1 MQTKTNLRLS
11 YALETL
17 FILAGLWLVSG
28 VIRKYLPNSALI
40 EPMAVTVS
48 ALLIAACFFPAQA
61 RKTAEFCFRY
71 RWALAL
77 LVFCA
82 CVCLRLHGSSIGVYD
97 EVFPTQNVAEEST
110 LFGIPRW
117 IRSDEH
123 GVTTPTYFSQAANGY
138 QLYSRQK
145 SLSPTNM
152 VLDYFSP
159 VWDLTILGKPLSWG
173 FLLFGNEIGLSWYW
187 CGMELLLFMTALEAC
202 LILTSG
208 KRRESLLGA
217 VLAALSPA
225 VQWWVMPHMPIV
237 LLYAMGLFC
246 IGYRFFTAEGK
257 ILKGC
262 FAALAMMAAVGFALS
277 IFPSFQVPCA
287 YAVLILLA
295 ACLWRD
301 RENVRFTRWD
311 GLWIALSAGG
321 ALVILGRFLLSSRE
335 ELNLLLNTV
344 YPGRRMSLGG
354 NWRIADLFPNF
365 SSLFLPYKDITYANN
380 CEVSTAIHFA
390 PFFLLLCPRL
400 FARMKKEG
408 DRGVIVGQ
416 AFFWIL
422 LAMALYMVIGI
433 PRFLA
438 EVTFLRFC
446 NRMNGVYNWA
456 AVLFTAWG
464 FAKLK
469 KYPDLLTKREKILW
483 PVGYVLFSLLLVND
497 ELRSYF
503 SQILP
508 IEADIGWLF
517 PLAGALAFLTLL
529 LLALFGKKRLLCA
542 FLTLMMFFCGGTVN
556 PIERGIGAMTNHPIS
571 SAIAQ
576 IAQSEPDSRWLCT
589 EVAFFLDN
597 FPMANGA
604 KVLDATNFYPDT
616 EKWRILDPENRYTE
630 MTNRYANED
639 AVLTDGETSVELKW
653 ADNIKLNLNPESL
666 KALDIRYLFTT
677 ADHTELLARYGI
689 TCEYVA
695 GQDGYHIY
703 RLIY

>member
-1 MQTKTNLRLS
+1 MQTKTKSGLS
-11 YALETL
+11 YVLETL
-17 FILAGLWLVSG
+17 LILAGLWLVSG
-28 VIRKYLPNSALI
+28 VIRMFLPNSALI
-40 EPMAVTVS
+40 EPMAVTASV
-48 ALLIAACFFPAQA
+48 LLIVAHFFPAQA
-61 RKTAEFCFRY
+61 RKAAEFCFRY

-77 LVFCA
+77 LAFCA

-138 QLYSRQK
+138 QLYSQQM

-159 VWDLTILGKPLSWG
+159 VWDFTILGKPLSWG

-187 CGMELLLFMTALEAC
+187 CGLVLLLFMTALETC

-208 KRRESLLGA
+208 KRGESLLGG

-237 LLYAMGLFC
+237 LLYAMALFC
-246 IGYRFFTAEGK
+246 IGYRFFTAKRK
-257 ILKGC
+257 IAKGGW
-262 FAALAMMAAVGFALS
+262 AALAMMAAVGFALS

-287 YAVLILLA
+287 YTVLILLA

-301 RENVRFTRWD
+301 REKVRFTRWD
-311 GLWIALSAGG
+311 GWWIALSAGG
-321 ALVILGRFLLSSRE
+321 ALLILGRFLLLSRE
-335 ELNLLLNTV
+335 DLALLLNTV
-344 YPGRRMSLGG
+344 YPGRRVTLGG

-365 SSLFLPYKDITYANN
+365 SSLFLPYKDVTYANN

-390 PFFLLLCPRL
+390 PFFLLLSPRL

-422 LAMALYMVIGI
+422 LAMAVYMVIGI

-446 NRMNGVYNWA
+446 HRMDGVYSWA
-456 AVLFTAWG
+456 AVLFTVWG
-464 FAKLK
+464 FAALA

-497 ELRSYF
+497 DVRFYF
-503 SQILP
+503 SQFTLGGL
-508 IEADIGWLF
+508 EIGWLL
-517 PLAGALAFLTLL
+517 PLAAGLGFLTLL

-542 FLTLMMFFCGGTVN
+542 FLTILMFFCGGTVN
-556 PIERGIGAMTNHPIS
+556 PVERGIGAVTNHPLS

-576 IAQSEPDSRWLCT
+576 IVQDEPDSRWLCT
-589 EVAFFLDN
+589 DAVFILGNYA
-597 FPMANGA
+597 MANGA

-616 EKWRILDPENRYTE
+616 EKWLILDPENRYAE
-630 MTNRYANED
+630 MTNRYANQE
-639 AVLTDGETSVELKW
+639 ATLTDAETSVELKGE
-653 ADNIKLNLNPESL
+653 DFIRLNLNPESL
-666 KALDIRYLFTT
+666 KALNIRYLFTT
-677 ADHTELLARYGI
+677 VDHTELLARYGI
-689 TCEYVA
+689 ACEFVA
-695 GQDGYHIY
+695 GQDGYRVY